1 MRQYN
6 PRLTAPYRK
15 YKAVRTVV
23 DGITFDSKRES
34 KRYMELKRMQDEG
47 LISDLELQK
56 KFLLIP
62 EIRLPDSTGP
72 RGGKIKG
79 RQLERPV
86 YYVADFVYQQDGKQV
101 VEDCKGMRT
110 DVYKIK
116 RRLMQEKYNITI
128 KET

>member
-6 PRLTAPYRK
+6 PQLTAPYRK
-15 YKAVRTVV
+15 YKAVKTTV
-23 DGITFDSKRES
+23 DGIVFDSKRES
-34 KRYMELKRMQDEG
+34 RRYMELMRMQDEG

-56 KFLLIP
+56 RYLLIP
-62 EIRLPDSTGP
+62 EIRLPDSVGP
-72 RGGKIKG
+72 RGGKIRGKV
-79 RQLERPV
+79 LERAV
-86 YYVADFVYQQDGKQV
+86 YYVADFVYQQDGKTV

-116 RRLMQEKYNITI
+116 RRLMQENYNITI